1 MRQKILFTL
10 SFIYISFFSYAQDNY
25 EIQVYG
31 SQTQPKGSAMFELHS
46 NFTFNGEKA
55 IIDGVRPSNHALHE
69 TLEITNG
76 ITDNFELGFYLFT
89 NYTSQYGYQ
98 IIGSHIRPRI
108 MAPLSWHLPVG
119 LSLSTEFGYQSKY
132 YSPDTWSIEI
142 RPIVDK
148 QWKNLYVSF
157 NPTVGVALKGID
169 QHKAP
174 DFEPNVKVA
183 YQFFKN
189 TDFGFEY
196 YGSVGP
202 INNFEQLPQEN
213 HALFLVYDL
222 ENNNDWEVNI
232 GPGWG
237 LTPATDGLVFK
248 VLIGRKIKWGHKMN
262 S

>member
-55 IIDGVRPSNHALHE
+55 IIDGVRPSNQALHE

-248 VLIGRKIKWGHKMN
+248 VLIGRKIKWGHKIN

>member
-10 SFIYISFFSYAQDNY
+10 SFIFISFFSYAQDNY

-108 MAPLSWHLPVG
+108 MAPLS
-119 LSLSTEFGYQSKY
+119 
-132 YSPDTWSIEI
+132 
-142 RPIVDK
+142 
-148 QWKNLYVSF
+148 
-157 NPTVGVALKGID
+157 
-169 QHKAP
+169 
-174 DFEPNVKVA
+174 
-183 YQFFKN
+183 
-189 TDFGFEY
+189 
-196 YGSVGP
+196 
-202 INNFEQLPQEN
+202 
-213 HALFLVYDL
+213 
-222 ENNNDWEVNI
+222 
-232 GPGWG
+232 
-237 LTPATDGLVFK
+237 
-248 VLIGRKIKWGHKMN
+248 
-262 S
+262 